1 MLNQVVGLFEELQGE
16 QHTNCGSVTRQG
28 LTESSTGGRVNHR
41 WPQYKHNCVHIL
53 IFLSKFEFVWIS
65 PDVYETEQ
73 TGQFS
78 TQGRN
83 YVLKKKKEKQDLKK
97 RREGNVHY
105 EQQSGRAESSLTP
118 NQALFLSFFF
128 PFILGRMSVWRV
140 GMSSSIT
147 TLLRICWEE
156 DSHYICVSISACQG
170 GSEGWDELGDWNWH
184 IHIQLHRK

>member
-1 MLNQVVGLFEELQGE
+1 MLNQVVGLFEELQRE
-16 QHTNCGSVTRQG
+16 QHTDWGSVTRQG
-28 LTESSTGGRVNHR
+28 LTKSSTGGRVNHR
-41 WPQYKHNCVHIL
+41 WLQHKHNCVHIL
-53 IFLSKFEFVWIS
+53 ISLSKFEFVWIS

-83 YVLKKKKEKQDLKK
+83 YVLKKKEKKNKTLK
-97 RREGNVHY
+97 REGKGMFIMSSR
-105 EQQSGRAESSLTP
+105 SGRAESSLTP

-147 TLLRICWEE
+147 RLLRICREE

-170 GSEGWDELGDWNWH
+170 GSEGWDELGDWDWH
-184 IHIQLHRK
+184 VYTTT

>member
-1 MLNQVVGLFEELQGE
+1 MCQSLM
-16 QHTNCGSVTRQG
+16 
-28 LTESSTGGRVNHR
+28 ESSTGGRVNHR
-41 WPQYKHNCVHIL
+41 WSQHKQNRVHIL
-53 IFLSKFEFVWIS
+53 IFLSKSEFVWIS

-83 YVLKKKKEKQDLKK
+83 YVLKKKKNKTLQ
-97 RREGNVHY
+97 REGKGMFILSSRAG
-105 EQQSGRAESSLTP
+105 QAESSLTP

-147 TLLRICWEE
+147 RLLRICREE
-156 DSHYICVSISACQG
+156 DSHYICVSISNCQG
-170 GSEGWDELGDWNWH
+170 RSEGWDELGDWDWH
-184 IHIQLHRK
+184 IYTTTYKIDN

>member
-1 MLNQVVGLFEELQGE
+1 MCQILM
-16 QHTNCGSVTRQG
+16 
-28 LTESSTGGRVNHR
+28 ESSTGGRVNHR
-41 WPQYKHNCVHIL
+41 WSQHKQNRVHIL
-53 IFLSKFEFVWIS
+53 IFLSKSEFVWIS

-83 YVLKKKKEKQDLKK
+83 YVLKKKKNKTLK
-97 RREGNVHY
+97 REGKGMFILSSRAG
-105 EQQSGRAESSLTP
+105 QAESSLTP

-147 TLLRICWEE
+147 RLLRICREE
-156 DSHYICVSISACQG
+156 DSHYICVSISTCQG
-170 GSEGWDELGDWNWH
+170 RSEGWDELGVWDWH
-184 IHIQLHRK
+184 IYTTTYKIDN

>member
-1 MLNQVVGLFEELQGE
+1 MCQSLM
-16 QHTNCGSVTRQG
+16 
-28 LTESSTGGRVNHR
+28 ESSTGGRVNHR
-41 WPQYKHNCVHIL
+41 WSQHKQNRVHIL
-53 IFLSKFEFVWIS
+53 IFLSKSEFVWIS

-83 YVLKKKKEKQDLKK
+83 YVLKKKKNKTLK
-97 RREGNVHY
+97 REGKGMFILSSRAG
-105 EQQSGRAESSLTP
+105 QAESSLTP

-147 TLLRICWEE
+147 RLLRICREE
-156 DSHYICVSISACQG
+156 DSHYICVSISSCQG
-170 GSEGWDELGDWNWH
+170 RSVGWDELGDWDWH
-184 IHIQLHRK
+184 IYTTTYKIDN